1 MLRIIALI
9 VVAGL
14 VILSVAIALRPS
26 AFAIE
31 RTVEIQ
37 APSEVIYVHIQ
48 SPRAMN
54 EWSPFAK
61 GDPKMTIRYDGPEA
75 GVGASSSWDS
85 PQMGKGRMTV
95 SDVKPNR
102 EVGLELE
109 FLAPLRAT
117 NRGLF
122 TLAPDGEVTRV
133 TWRMEGQNGFVQ
145 KAFGLFMNMD
155 KMVGGEFE
163 KGLASLKTVAE
174 GEARAG
180 DGGAAKAQ

>member
-1 MLRIIALI
+1 MLKIIALI

-14 VILSVAIALRPS
+14 VILSIVIALQPS
-26 AFAIE
+26 VFAIE
-31 RTVEIQ
+31 RTAEIQ
-37 APSEVIYVHIQ
+37 APPAIIYLHIQ

-61 GDPKMTIRYDGPEA
+61 GDPKMTIVYDGPEA
-75 GVGASSSWDS
+75 GVGAGSSWDS

-102 EVGLELE
+102 EVGLKLE
-109 FLAPLRAT
+109 FLSPLRAT

-163 KGLASLKTVAE
+163 KGLASLKTMAE
-174 GEARAG
+174 VEARAG